1 MQIHL
6 KQREIEAALKMFVSQ
21 QGINLT
27 NKVIEVS
34 FTAGR
39 KDTGLSA
46 ELTIEDAVANGTNT
60 FAEAV
65 KEGTT
70 YSPQEIE
77 EAVAIVEPPSDSLPV
92 KAASLFS

>member
-27 NKVIEVS
+27 HKQVTLA

-39 KDTGLSA
+39 KDTGLSV
-46 ELTIEDAVANGTNT
+46 ELSIEDAATDSTNT
-60 FAEAV
+60 FVDSAFLPASEPAV
-65 KEGTT
+65 E
-70 YSPQEIE
+70 
-77 EAVAIVEPPSDSLPV
+77 EPPA
-92 KAASLFS
+92 KTTSLFS